1 MGFGT
6 GMAVWM
12 RRADTKDFE
21 SVLKASVLNSSDQ
34 VLGLLCAYNSWVELT
49 RVPLLRG
56 PPHRSRLTRKVDHPK
71 ESYSDCLRVSNTP

>member
-21 SVLKASVLNSSDQ
+21 SVLKASDLNSSDQ
-34 VLGLLCAYNSWVELT
+34 VLGLLCAYNSRVET
-49 RVPLLRG
+49 YPGAAVTG
-56 PPHRSRLTRKVDHPK
+56 ATTPK
-71 ESYSDCLRVSNTP
+71 SPDPESGSS

>member
-12 RRADTKDFE
+12 RRADTKDFG

-34 VLGLLCAYNSWVELT
+34 VLGLLCAYNS
-49 RVPLLRG
+49 RVGTYPG
-56 PPHRSRLTRKVDHPK
+56 AAVTGATTPK
-71 ESYSDCLRVSNTP
+71 SPDPESGSS

>member
-34 VLGLLCAYNSWVELT
+34 VLGLLCAYNS
-49 RVPLLRG
+49 RVGNYPGAAVTGATTPKSPG
-56 PPHRSRLTRKVDHPK
+56 P
-71 ESYSDCLRVSNTP
+71 ESGSS